1 MNSQLG
7 DSVNQPAGNS
17 SIESYTWN
25 NLVYRGRY
33 QFIVVAFTSRGP
45 GEAANLTFNTSGDKL
60 LVTTSLV
67 AKVEVTFI
75 VTRKWNTHILIKN
88 KCNL

>member
-7 DSVNQPAGNS
+7 DSMNQSADNS

-25 NLVYRGRY
+25 NLVHRGRY
-33 QFIVVAFTSRGP
+33 QFIVVAFTSQGA
-45 GEAANLTFNTSGDKL
+45 GEAANLPFNISSGKL

-75 VTRKWNTHILIKN
+75 VIRK
-88 KCNL
+88 

>member
-7 DSVNQPAGNS
+7 DSVNQPAGDNS
-17 SIESYTWN
+17 VESYTWN

-33 QFIVVAFTSRGP
+33 QFIVVAFTSQGA

-60 LVTTSLV
+60 LITTSLV
-67 AKVEVTFI
+67 AKVKVTYI
-75 VTRKWNTHILIKN
+75 VIRK
-88 KCNL
+88 